1 MENILS
7 VVIITYNEEKNIQE
21 AILSAKF
28 ASEVIVLDSGSE
40 DATCEIVR
48 RNGAKLF
55 HQDWLGFG
63 RQKNKAIELA
73 KNDWVLIIDADERI
87 TSELQAEISLL
98 LMNPK
103 ADGYYVPRLNNFFG
117 KNIRF
122 CGLYPDYSLRLLN
135 KNKGKFSE
143 VAVHER
149 VILDGNAMYLKN
161 HLLHFA
167 YSSTKEFAQ
176 KQKKYA
182 ALSEKNKN
190 LFKAFFSPIWV
201 FLKIYFFRLGILE
214 GWRGLVIA
222 ITYARYTFWKYR

>member
-1 MENILS
+1 MENRLS
-7 VVIITYNEEKNIQE
+7 VVIITYNEEKNIQD
-21 AILSAKF
+21 AIQSAKF

-63 RQKNKAIELA
+63 RQKNKAIKLA
-73 KNDWVLIIDADERI
+73 KNDWVFIIDADERI
-87 TSELQAEISLL
+87 TPELQEEINLL
-98 LMNPK
+98 LINPE
-103 ADGYYVPRLNNFFG
+103 ANGYFVPRLNNFFG
-117 KNIRF
+117 KDIRF
-122 CGLYPDYSLRLLN
+122 CGLYPDYSLRFFN

-143 VAVHER
+143 VNVHES
-149 VILDGNAMYLKN
+149 VILDGNSMYLQN
-161 HLLHFA
+161 HLLHLA
-167 YSSTKEFAQ
+167 YGSTKEFVQ

-182 ALSEKNKN
+182 ALSERNKN

-214 GWRGLVIA
+214 GWRGFVIA
-222 ITYARYTFWKYR
+222 TTYARYTFWKYK